1 MFFNLPAML
10 SYVYPGGK
18 QQLFKESTAF
28 SNSLYFKTNTSEDMD
43 DAIPSKERF
52 ACPKAESVL
61 PNKCRLELCGKTER
75 RPTLS
80 VKQKRF
86 TTPSWFRTNS
96 FTQPVSFCKK
106 QQDIDILSFREN
118 EVERKGML
126 ILFFLK
132 A

>member
-1 MFFNLPAML
+1 
-10 SYVYPGGK
+10 
-18 QQLFKESTAF
+18 
-28 SNSLYFKTNTSEDMD
+28 MD

-61 PNKCRLELCGKTER
+61 PRRFRLELCGKTER

-86 TTPSWFRTNS
+86 TRHSWFRTNS
-96 FTQPVSFCKK
+96 FTRPVSFREK

-118 EVERKGML
+118 EVERKGIL